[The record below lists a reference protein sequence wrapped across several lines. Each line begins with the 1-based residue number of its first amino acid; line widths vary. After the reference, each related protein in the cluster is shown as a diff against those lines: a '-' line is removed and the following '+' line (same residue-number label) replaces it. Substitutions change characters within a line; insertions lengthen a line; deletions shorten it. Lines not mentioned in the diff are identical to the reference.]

1 MGLRIKTLIILG
13 FTEKSDSYGEDSRKY
28 RGGIA

>member
-1 MGLRIKTLIILG
+1 MGLRRKTLIILG

-28 RGGIA
+28 RGIA